1 MRLAQLEDET
11 IDMMLWILCGIA
23 PHTKPSNFG
32 CDNKLQMRIQSREQ
46 SEGRRAAQPGRL
58 NLLSEDWDNVPAV
71 AMKLGSRDEW
81 LCPETFAAWDRA
93 RRRVREGFHDELVE
107 VLLDLI
113 ARLGGERADEVGE
126 EVVLGGADEGQ

>member
-1 MRLAQLEDET
+1 VQADQRVDARPVVLPVYTSLAWLGFD
-11 IDMMLWILCGIA
+11 DV
-23 PHTKPSNFG
+23 
-32 CDNKLQMRIQSREQ
+32 
-46 SEGRRAAQPGRL
+46 
-58 NLLSEDWDNVPAV
+58 LLVVDHD
-71 AMKLGSRDEW
+71 LGSPDVHGDELAVGVRELRW
-81 LCPETFAAWDRA
+81 RYEPWDRA